1 MLNSKSDEL
10 NHFDECGIF
19 KNDLS
24 EFKAKSLVT
33 VFYHSFNRI
42 AAFIHACL
50 VGETSIVELLMD
62 YSNKIELNAKDNNG
76 RTALMHA
83 HLRGHIFVLNSF
95 SRLWKSRNKN
105 V

>member
-1 MLNSKSDEL
+1 MLNSKSDE
-10 NHFDECGIF
+10 
-19 KNDLS
+19 
-24 EFKAKSLVT
+24 
-33 VFYHSFNRI
+33 
-42 AAFIHACL
+42 FIHACL
-50 VGETSIVELLMD
+50 VGEASIVKLLMD

-83 HLRGHIFVLNSF
+83 HLRGHLFVLNSF